1 MVESVQIVAA
11 LRVKNESRWIKEV
24 LDAIRWCAAIYLF
37 DDHSTDS
44 TREIARTC
52 GATVFESPFDG
63 FDEGRD
69 KEWLIR
75 KVADNHKI
83 GTWVLMIDG
92 DEVLEPGGEK
102 AIRRMIACNSGVFA
116 FSLRILYL
124 WNSRKQIRVDGIYGT
139 FNRPRLFKL
148 MGQYSFK
155 RTGVNGNLHCFCVP
169 VANYFGFRRSQ
180 TALLHLGYMD
190 KEDRIR
196 KWKWYNGMDPVNRAE
211 GYDAAHPERGSYP
224 HIVQGDIPE
233 IPAHI
238 RLKHAGPLELRAL

>member
-1 MVESVQIVAA
+1 MVESMQIVAA

-24 LDAIRWCAAIYLF
+24 LDAIKWCDAIYIF

-44 TREIARTC
+44 TREIAREC
-52 GATVFESPFDG
+52 GAVVWESPFDG

-69 KEWLIR
+69 KEWLIK
-75 KVADNHKI
+75 KVAEKHKI

-102 AIRRMIACNSGVFA
+102 AIKRMIARSIGVSA

-124 WNSRKQIRVDGIYGT
+124 WNSRKQIRIDGIYGT
-139 FNRPRLFKL
+139 FARPRLFRL
-148 MGQYSFK
+148 LGNYSFR

-169 VANYFGFRRSQ
+169 AACYLGAMKSQ
-180 TALLHLGYMD
+180 TALLHLGYMN

-196 KWKWYNGMDPVNRAE
+196 KWKFYNGMDPVNRAE
-211 GYDAAHPERGSYP
+211 GYDPAHPERGSYP
-224 HIVQGDIPE
+224 HVIQGDVPE
-233 IPAHI
+233 VPADI